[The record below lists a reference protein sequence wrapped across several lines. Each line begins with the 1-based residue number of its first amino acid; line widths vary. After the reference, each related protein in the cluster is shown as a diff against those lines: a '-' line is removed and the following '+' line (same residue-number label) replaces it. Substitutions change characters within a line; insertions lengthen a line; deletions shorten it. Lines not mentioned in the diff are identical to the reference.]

1 MIMPKTPKTKKDEF
15 NFEVALN
22 DLSILIDQMEQG
34 QLPLDKALE
43 NFERGIALVR
53 QCQEALKNAEQKV
66 QILMEKAGQPA
77 LAPYDTEDDS

>member
-1 MIMPKTPKTKKDEF
+1 MPKTPKAKKDEF
-15 NFEVALN
+15 DFEVALN
-22 DLSILIDQMEQG
+22 DLGILIEQMEQG

-43 NFERGIALVR
+43 NFEHGIALVR

-77 LAPYDTEDDS
+77 LVPYNTEDDS